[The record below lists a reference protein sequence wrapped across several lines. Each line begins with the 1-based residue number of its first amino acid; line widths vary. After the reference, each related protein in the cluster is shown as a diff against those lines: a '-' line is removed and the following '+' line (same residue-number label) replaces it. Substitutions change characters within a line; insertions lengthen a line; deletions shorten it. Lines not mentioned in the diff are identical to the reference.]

1 MALPSHSPEA
11 NRAAHAIVFDDVSV
25 HYRTQKLPS
34 VENVS
39 FTIGWGEKVA
49 IVGPSGSGKSTL
61 LHVMNGLVPQSLR
74 GKREWQRE
82 GRWRGSGA
90 RAARAHR
97 R

>member
-61 LHVMNGLVPQSLR
+61 L
-74 GKREWQRE
+74 RE

-90 RAARAHR
+90 RTARAHR